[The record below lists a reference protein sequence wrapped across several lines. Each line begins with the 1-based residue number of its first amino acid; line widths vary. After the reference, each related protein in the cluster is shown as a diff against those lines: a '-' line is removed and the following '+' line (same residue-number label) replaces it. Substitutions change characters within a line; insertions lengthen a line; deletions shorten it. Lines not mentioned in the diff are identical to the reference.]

1 MSVSDRPIYPH
12 APGTPRPTLDY
23 NVTPLVAIWEITRA
37 CPLACVHCRADAN
50 VRRDPLELTTA
61 EGYRLMDQVKE
72 LGAPVFVL
80 TGGDPLMRKD
90 FYDLVRYGTSIG
102 LRVSASPSATRLVT
116 PESMRKAKAAGLM
129 RVAISLDGASP
140 EVHDRFRGVP
150 GSYNMTMDCIR
161 YAKDAGL
168 EVQIGTTVTRETAQ
182 DLPEIAEQLVRWGIS
197 LWNVFFLV
205 PVGRGQ
211 SQACLTADEHERVLW
226 WLHDTAQWTAYPIK
240 TTEAPHYRRIAATLG
255 AKVPGHGVG
264 DGKGF
269 VFISHIGE
277 IQPSGFFPVTAGDIR
292 KDALVDVY
300 RNSPLFRSLRQPE
313 LLKGKCGA
321 CEFKV
326 SCGGSRARALSMTGD
341 YLQADPFCAYVPRAM
356 VTA

>member
-1 MSVSDRPIYPH
+1 MSVPERPIYPH
-12 APGTPRPTLDY
+12 APGAPRPTLDY
-23 NVTPLVAIWEITRA
+23 NVTPLVVIWEITRA

-50 VRRDPLELTTA
+50 VRRDPRELTTA
-61 EGYRLMDQVKE
+61 EGYGLMDQVKE

-80 TGGDPLMRKD
+80 TGGDPLMRRD
-90 FYDLVRYGTSIG
+90 FYDLVAYGTRIG

-116 PESMRKAKAAGLM
+116 PDSMRRAQAAGLV

-140 EVHDRFRGVP
+140 AVHDAFRGVP
-150 GSYNMTMDCIR
+150 GSYELTRNCIR
-161 YAKDAGL
+161 YAQEAGL
-168 EVQIGTTVTRETAQ
+168 EVQIGTTVTRQTAA
-182 DLPEIAEQLVRWGIS
+182 DLPEIAEQLARWGVA

-211 SQACLTADEHERVLW
+211 AEQCLSAEEHERVLW
-226 WLHDTAQWTAYPIK
+226 WLHDTTAWAPFPIK

-255 AKVPGHGVG
+255 ARVPGHGVG

-292 KDALVDVY
+292 RDRLAHVY
-300 RNSPLFRSLRQPE
+300 RDHPLFRSLRDPS

-326 SCGGSRARALSMTGD
+326 TCGGSRARALAMTGD
-341 YLQADPFCAYVPRAM
+341 HLQSDPFCAYVPRALAS
-356 VTA
+356 V